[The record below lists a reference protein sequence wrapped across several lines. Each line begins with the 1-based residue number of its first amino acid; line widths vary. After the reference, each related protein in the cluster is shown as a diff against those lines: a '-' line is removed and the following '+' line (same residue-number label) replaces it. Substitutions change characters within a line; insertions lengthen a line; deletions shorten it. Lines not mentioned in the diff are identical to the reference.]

1 MWSSH
6 ATNYGSRPVFCRRA
20 GHHSSMRYFTRGVVS
35 GEFDDSEVA
44 DIRRSYA
51 AHLRV
56 LSPRLPASV
65 RLLTEL
71 SLQDGIVEEVVWE
84 PAVKCLRMSLVMTNS
99 FGYRAATL
107 VYSGALLGTRRIQTL
122 RDVARDRETQ
132 ILASEID
139 CDNQG
144 IFSHSLLF
152 WPRDELTIDFT
163 DLALDEMAERQ
174 DDRISL
180 RPYFRELLPE
190 DSD

>member
-1 MWSSH
+1 
-6 ATNYGSRPVFCRRA
+6 
-20 GHHSSMRYFTRGVVS
+20 MRYFTRGVVS